1 MGKNTKRRSS
11 KAPTVVAGRSTPWG
25 LIAGVLVVLVFAG
38 GVFGFAYSRYA
49 ANQEQRA
56 AVAPFVP
63 SQDNQDPSTTIP
75 GVVVK
80 QYKGGKHV
88 QAPRQVAYDQ
98 SPPFGGPHDQY
109 WATCTGTVYDQ
120 PIRTENVVHSLEH
133 GSVWIA
139 YQPDK
144 LSEAAVDKLRQ
155 RVEGEQYMLMSPVP
169 TLDSSI
175 SLQSWGHQLKLD
187 RADDPRIG
195 QFITAL
201 RTNRFTYP
209 EVGASCQS
217 VPGGFDPQN
226 PPPFQPGAGANAVP
240 MSGGGGR

>member
-1 MGKNTKRRSS
+1 MGKNTKGRSS
-11 KAPTVVAGRSTPWG
+11 GAPVVAAGRSTPWG

-38 GVFGFAYSRYA
+38 GVFGFAYSRYS

-56 AVAPFVP
+56 AVAPFAP
-63 SQDNQDPSTTIP
+63 SQSNQDPSTAIP
-75 GVVVK
+75 GVVVE
-80 QYKGGKHV
+80 QYKGGQHV
-88 QAPRQVAYDQ
+88 QAPQQVAYDQ

-120 PIRTENVVHSLEH
+120 PIRTENIVHSLEH

-144 LSEAAVDKLRQ
+144 LSEAAVDKLRR

-169 TLDSSI
+169 TLDSPI

-187 RADDPRIG
+187 RADDPRID
-195 QFITAL
+195 QFVTAL

-240 MSGGGGR
+240 MGGGGR